1 MAPSMHPQAKFD
13 PIPPDLD
20 LHDLVDKTP
29 NFNWVK
35 RISAAQIRNIGQRE
49 FEKLVLFHV
58 IQGGKP
64 LVIEKW
70 NDRLPKS
77 LFGVAW
83 LESHYDK
90 RRKFRPA
97 ARPRHLRRTNLF
109 PQRRTFVIS
118 MPRPTSQ

>member
-1 MAPSMHPQAKFD
+1 MPTALHPQAKFD

-20 LHDLVDKTP
+20 LHALVERTP
-29 NFNWVK
+29 NFDWVK

-49 FEKLVLFHV
+49 FEKFVQFHV

-77 LFGVAW
+77 LFSGEW
-83 LESHYDK
+83 LERTYNTKRMSHLY
-90 RRKFRPA
+90 A
-97 ARPRHLRRTNLF
+97 
-109 PQRRTFVIS
+109 VV
-118 MPRPTSQ
+118 